1 MYEELKK
8 EVLEKATAEGEA
20 VGMDIGRAKGIAEGM
35 AKGIEEGRV
44 RGIEEGR
51 ARGIEEG
58 RVRGIEEGRVRGIE
72 EGRVRGIEEGRA
84 EERLNFLRILLKEN
98 SAFDISSKYGI
109 PLNEVSAVER
119 SLRL

>member
-1 MYEELKK
+1 M
-8 EVLEKATAEGEA
+8 
-20 VGMDIGRAKGIAEGM
+20 
-35 AKGIEEGRV
+35 
-44 RGIEEGR
+44 
-51 ARGIEEG
+51 
-58 RVRGIEEGRVRGIE
+58 
-72 EGRVRGIEEGRA
+72 

>member
-1 MYEELKK
+1 
-8 EVLEKATAEGEA
+8 
-20 VGMDIGRAKGIAEGM
+20 M
-35 AKGIEEGRV
+35 AKGKVFSQRYGSMFRIWLLRM
-44 RGIEEGR
+44 
-51 ARGIEEG
+51 
-58 RVRGIEEGRVRGIE
+58 VRGIE